1 MNIKTKISLIFWGIC
16 ASCYAQTPFTCHV
29 KLDKP
34 YHGKVIVAKIIDRLT
49 GLDTLEVSG
58 KDFTVKY
65 NIQQAEEYRILSR
78 PFTFD
83 ISVLAEPGCHYQ
95 ISVNGRE
102 TDITTTDGKEQNLY
116 SELQKQCAP
125 INEEMSKVGKEYMKL
140 KEAGK
145 LKEAEEVLKAN
156 NACLKK
162 KIKPN

>member
-34 YHGKVIVAKIIDRLT
+34 FHGKVIVAKIIDRLT

-83 ISVLAEPGCHYQ
+83 ISVLPNRG
-95 ISVNGRE
+95 V
-102 TDITTTDGKEQNLY
+102 ITKFLPMDEKTTSQQWMEKSKTSIQN
-116 SELQKQCAP
+116 S
-125 INEEMSKVGKEYMKL
+125 
-140 KEAGK
+140 
-145 LKEAEEVLKAN
+145 
-156 NACLKK
+156 
-162 KIKPN
+162 